1 MASGAK
7 TALMFMLMIAMAM
20 AVQAGSHKV
29 SCTNNYCKPIT
40 VNGVVIGVGL
50 TVDVLVDDV
59 LQTLTC
65 AVPDILGHVV
75 VSTCGCPSTVTAV
88 GVITLGVGLAV
99 DVTACTL
106 QSLLGS
112 ILGKI
117 SLDLAICL

>member
-7 TALMFMLMIAMAM
+7 TALMFTLMIAMAM

-29 SCTNNYCKPIT
+29 ACKNNYCKPIT

-65 AVPDILGHVV
+65 AVPDLLGNVI
-75 VSTCGCPSTVTAV
+75 VSTCGCPSQVTAV
-88 GVITLGVGLAV
+88 GVITLGLDIAV
-99 DVTACTL
+99 NVTACTL
-106 QSLLGS
+106 PSLLGS
-112 ILGKI
+112 ILGLLK
-117 SLDLAICL
+117 LNLAICL